1 MKVAFVTA
9 PPEEAHSLARR
20 TVESD
25 VAACVNVIP
34 GITSHYRWQNE
45 LHADSESLLVAKV
58 AEDRVEEFIARIR
71 EWHSF
76 SCPEVIIL
84 DVIGGN
90 PDYISWVES
99 QKKGNSED

>member
-20 TVESD
+20 AVESE
-25 VAACVNVIP
+25 VAVCVNVIA
-34 GITSHYRWQNE
+34 GVTSHYRWQSE
-45 LHADSESLLVAKV
+45 LHADSETLLMAKV
-58 AEDRVEEFIARIR
+58 ADDRVEEFIARIR
-71 EWHSF
+71 EWHTY
-76 SCPEVIIL
+76 SCPEVIIT

-99 QKKGNSED
+99 QQKGSTQD

>member
-20 TVESD
+20 AVESG
-25 VAACVNVIP
+25 VAACVNVIA
-34 GITSHYRWQNE
+34 GVTSHYRWQNE
-45 LHADSESLLVAKV
+45 LHADSETLLMAKV
-58 AEDRVEEFIARIR
+58 ADEHVEEFVSRIR
-71 EWHSF
+71 EWHTY
-76 SCPEVIIL
+76 SCPEVIIT

-99 QKKGNSED
+99 RKKGTTQD